1 MTCVPSHN
9 SLGWKRVEPTPRDF
23 MDTMAA
29 GGRLDSAEEARKGKV
44 FTVPTTFALPK
55 CLKFNA
61 KGLKSNDRAAGTAA
75 NQRAAAATAWI
86 LANSASGF
94 VNGPMS
100 WTGDTCLN
108 SFFFKLKITFLVSF
122 TREIWGI

>member
-1 MTCVPSHN
+1 
-9 SLGWKRVEPTPRDF
+9 

-55 CLKFNA
+55 CLNFNA

-108 SFFFKLKITFLVSF
+108 SFFQIENYIFGVIHKRDMGYLD
-122 TREIWGI
+122 